1 MIITTTAGIPQK
13 EISELLGLVMGNT
26 VRARHIGRDVVAGL
40 KKIIGVEIT
49 GYTALM
55 TQARQ
60 EAIDRMVDEA
70 KKLGADAIVNVRFAT
85 SDIMQGVAEILAYG
99 TAVKIKK

>member
-26 VRARHIGRDVVAGL
+26 VRARHIGRDIVAGL
-40 KKIIGVEIT
+40 KNIVGGEIT
-49 GYTALM
+49 GYSVLM

-60 EAIDRMVDEA
+60 QAIDRMVDEA
-70 KKLGADAIVNVRFAT
+70 KKLAADAIVNVRFAT
-85 SDIMQGVAEILAYG
+85 SDVMQGTAEVLVYG